1 MSLLPTVR
9 RIVTG
14 HNEKGEAIFD
24 SDTQLAPYNPA
35 TPTPDPAKQGETGF
49 TSVFRTSGAP
59 ADCNKPWIDIHNQTV
74 ELADKAGTTLRIVD
88 FAPGIPGL
96 MHRTVSLDFAIV
108 LNGEIEL
115 ELDNGVTKMVKQHDI
130 VVQRGTIHSWNN
142 KSSENVRMLFALLP
156 SDPVKSGDKE
166 LESTPLPKFLL
177 GKAGNENASL

>member
-14 HNEKGEAIFD
+14 HNAQGEAIFD
-24 SDTQLAPYNPA
+24 SDAQLAPYNPA
-35 TPTPDPAKQGETGF
+35 TPGPDPAKEGDMGF
-49 TSVFRTSGAP
+49 TTVYRTTSAP
-59 ADCNKPWIDIHNQTV
+59 ADCTNPWVDIHNKTV
-74 ELADKAGTTLRIVD
+74 DLADKTGTTLRVVD
-88 FAPGIPGL
+88 FAPGVPGL
-96 MHRTVSLDFAIV
+96 MHRTVSLDFAII

-142 KSSENVRMLFALLP
+142 KSNENVRVLFALLP
-156 SDPVKSGDKE
+156 SEPVKVGEKE

-177 GKAGNENASL
+177 GGGADS